1 MKTQVIAANLEGF
14 KNLLQL
20 WVSFRKY
27 FQRSFTS
34 EPISRQ
40 EEQDFLELKSTLA
53 KSYRALAQ
61 RSNELFN
68 YGGEKILEIL
78 RQSISVGH
86 LRALPIGDKRT
97 LYTNWHTVFVYL
109 SRTVGAYRFLAEGFV
124 PLLREK
130 KEGVVS
136 VAKIKAMA
144 GTRGDSLGKKGKR
157 GQGSSELLASKKLW
171 WIILIIIGV
180 IVVAAGI
187 FFALSQL

>member
-61 RSNELFN
+61 RSNELFY
-68 YGGEKILEIL
+68 YGGDKILEIL

-86 LRALPIGDKRT
+86 LRALPIGDKRM
-97 LYTNWHTVFVYL
+97 LYTSWHTVFVYL

-130 KEGVVS
+130 KEGMVS

-144 GTRGDSLGKKGKR
+144 GTGGDRVGEKLKG
-157 GQGSSELLASKKLW
+157 GQGSFEFLASKNL
-171 WIILIIIGV
+171 WIILGIVAV
-180 IVVAAGI
+180 IVVVAGI
-187 FFALSQL
+187 FFVVSEL

>member
-61 RSNELFN
+61 RSNELFY
-68 YGGEKILEIL
+68 YGGDKILEIL

-130 KEGVVS
+130 KDGVVS

-144 GTRGDSLGKKGKR
+144 GTRGDGLGKKGKR
-157 GQGSSELLASKKLW
+157 GQESFEFLSSKKL

-187 FFALSQL
+187 FFVLSQL

>member
-14 KNLLQL
+14 KKLLQL

-61 RSNELFN
+61 RSNELFY
-68 YGGEKILEIL
+68 YGGDKILEIL

-124 PLLREK
+124 PLVREK
-130 KEGVVS
+130 REGMVS

-144 GTRGDSLGKKGKR
+144 GTGGDRLGKKVKG
-157 GQGSSELLASKKLW
+157 GQGSFEFLASKNI
-171 WIILIIIGV
+171 WIILAIVAV

-187 FFALSQL
+187 FFVVSEL

>member
-61 RSNELFN
+61 RSNELFY
-68 YGGEKILEIL
+68 YGGDKILEIL

-86 LRALPIGDKRT
+86 LRALPIGDKRM

-144 GTRGDSLGKKGKR
+144 GTGGDRLGEKVKR
-157 GQGSSELLASKKLW
+157 GQGSFKFLASKNI
-171 WIILIIIGV
+171 WIILVIVAV

-187 FFALSQL
+187 FFVLSQL

>member
-1 MKTQVIAANLEGF
+1 MKTQVIAGNLEGF
-14 KNLLQL
+14 KNLLKL

-53 KSYRALAQ
+53 KNHRALAQ
-61 RSNELFN
+61 RSNGLF
-68 YGGEKILEIL
+68 YHGGDKILEIL

-130 KEGVVS
+130 KGGIVS
-136 VAKIKAMA
+136 IAKIKAMA
-144 GTRGDSLGKKGKR
+144 GTRGDGLGKKGKR
-157 GQGSSELLASKKLW
+157 GQESFEFLSSKKL

-187 FFALSQL
+187 FFVLSQL

>member
-1 MKTQVIAANLEGF
+1 MKTQVISGNLEGF

-20 WVSFRKY
+20 WVSFRTY

-53 KSYRALAQ
+53 KSHRALAQ
-61 RSNELFN
+61 RSNELFY
-68 YGGEKILEIL
+68 YGGDKILEIL

-97 LYTNWHTVFVYL
+97 LYTNWHSVFVYL

-130 KEGVVS
+130 RGGVVS

-144 GTRGDSLGKKGKR
+144 ATGGRGLGKKGKR
-157 GQGSSELLASKKLW
+157 GQESFEFLSSKKLW
-171 WIILIIIGV
+171 IVLIIIAV

-187 FFALSQL
+187 LFVLSQL